1 MQLPSTICSLCKSD
15 LTIADPESGE
25 IICNK
30 CGMVISDKTQDSN
43 RPESCDTFDTVEI
56 NDRRRRTGNPTPLS
70 RYDMGLSTI
79 IGRINKDSSG
89 NKIDSQ
95 TLSTMKRLRTWDLR
109 TQASVDRS
117 RQQAFSKL
125 HILKDKLALSDATV
139 DKSAYIYRKA
149 QEIGLIRGRT
159 IPGIVGSAVYIACRE
174 LQIPKTLR
182 EIAVAGNIRR
192 RVLSRTYRILT
203 SELDIKMPIIDPIK
217 CIVKVANKA
226 SLNEKTKRQA
236 IDVMNKITKREISA
250 GKNPMAL
257 AATVLYITCLKTG
270 VNIRQADIAYAAG
283 ISEVTLRN
291 RIKDLKDKLNLN

>member
-1 MQLPSTICSLCKSD
+1 MQTSIACSICNKD
-15 LTIADPESGE
+15 QMAITEPESGE
-25 IICNK
+25 IICSA
-30 CGMVISDKTQDSN
+30 CGAVMLERIQEDL
-43 RPESCDTFDTVEI
+43 PEWCAFNLEET
-56 NDRRRRTGNPTPLS
+56 NDRSRTGTPISLA
-70 RYDMGLSTI
+70 RHDMGLSTI

-95 TLSTMKRLRTWDLR
+95 TLSTMKRLRKWDLR
-109 TQASVDRS
+109 TQTSVDRS
-117 RQQAFSKL
+117 RQQAFSEL

-139 DKSAYIYRKA
+139 EKCAYIYRKA

-203 SELDIKMPIIDPIK
+203 SELDIKIPIIDPVK
-217 CIVKVANKA
+217 CIVKVANKS

-236 IDVMNKITKREISA
+236 IDLMNMIAKREISA

-257 AATVLYITCLKTG
+257 AATVLYISCLNTG

-291 RIKDLKDKLNLN
+291 RIKDLKDKLNLNK